1 MGEDSGK
8 DIEWNESL
16 EELMASEGEKC
27 RGLAWL
33 HTQAELKYSRYNT
46 YIALPVI
53 VLSTLTGFFSAST
66 GSILPEGNITAG
78 ALGGVSVLVGVLNTV
93 GSFFA
98 WAKRS
103 EGHKVAYLTYGK
115 LYRFISIEMSL
126 PRDQR
131 MRAKDFLKTVRD
143 QIDRLGEIC
152 PAIPP
157 DIIKEFN
164 KRFHDDPDI
173 TKPEITNGLEKIEIF
188 KPDVVEVKKEES
200 VKIAVLPER
209 SAVPRKP
216 VTPSLTKVTL

>member
-1 MGEDSGK
+1 MGEEDK
-8 DIEWNESL
+8 QIEWNESL

-33 HTQAELKYSRYNT
+33 HTQAELKYSRLNT

-53 VLSTLTGFFSAST
+53 VLSTLTGFFSASA
-66 GSILPEGNITAG
+66 GSILPEGNITQG

-103 EGHKVAYLTYGK
+103 EGHKVAYLTYSK

-131 MRAKDFLKTVRD
+131 MRAKDFLKTIRD

-157 DIIKEFN
+157 DIIVEFN
-164 KRFHDDPDI
+164 KRFHDDPNI

-188 KPDVVEVKKEES
+188 KEDEKTESKES
-200 VKIAVLPER
+200 TIKVAVIPER
-209 SAVPRKP
+209 AAAPKKP
-216 VTPSLTKVTL
+216 STAPLTKVSL

>member
-1 MGEDSGK
+1 M
-8 DIEWNESL
+8 
-16 EELMASEGEKC
+16 
-27 RGLAWL
+27 
-33 HTQAELKYSRYNT
+33 NT

-53 VLSTLTGFFSAST
+53 VLSTLTGFFSASA

-93 GSFFA
+93 GSFFG

-131 MRAKDFLKTVRD
+131 MRAKDFLKTIRD

-157 DIIKEFN
+157 DIIVQFN
-164 KRFHDDPDI
+164 KKFHDDPDI
-173 TKPEITNGLEKIEIF
+173 TKPEITNGLEKIAIF
-188 KPDVVEVKKEES
+188 KPVVLESEKES
-200 VKIAVLPER
+200 AIKVAVLSGATAPK
-209 SAVPRKP
+209 KP
-216 VTPSLTKVTL
+216 TVAPLSKVSL

>member
-1 MGEDSGK
+1 MGEVSGK

-33 HTQAELKYSRYNT
+33 HTQAELKYSRLNT

-53 VLSTLTGFFSAST
+53 VLSTLTGFFSASA
-66 GSILPEGNITAG
+66 GSILPEGNVTAG

-93 GSFFA
+93 GSFFG

-103 EGHKVAYLTYGK
+103 EGHKVAYLTYSK

-131 MRAKDFLKTVRD
+131 MRAKDFLKTIRD

-157 DIIKEFN
+157 DVIVSFN
-164 KRFHDDPDI
+164 KKFHDEPGI

-188 KPDVVEVKKEES
+188 KEEIATQTDPGHVK
-200 VKIAVLPER
+200 VNIMPA
-209 SAVPRKP
+209 SAPAPKKP
-216 VTPSLTKVTL
+216 VAAPLSKVSL